1 MDINYFM
8 KIQNAYGTKNR
19 REKELAKINN
29 EMSKHFEDTYGTVDI
44 LLNGTP
50 TQLMIIKDTDNNT
63 FKKKIKSV
71 HGDKF
76 NLGDY
81 IEWNHQKWLITL
93 IDADERTWNRGYMYL
108 CTVPLRWQNSEGK
121 IIERYVYSED
131 FTKYSNGTTGN
142 STITIGDNQYGLTVP
157 VDSETK
163 KLKRDMRFPIDFDD
177 SEQPDVYRLTNRKVK
192 LNDNQYFGRGATM
205 VLTVSF
211 DAFNSN
217 DDKRV
222 TMEDGQEVW
231 ICNYNNSHTSLPP
244 IPSKPDETTDLSN
257 EKLDSSQIKN
267 KNIHLKISYDGD
279 NYIFAGGEYK
289 TFTVIVSDNNSNLID
304 DVSVQWSITALPEV
318 KKYISYDILES
329 NSLKIKSSYH
339 TSVIGTKILLTA
351 SVNEISES
359 IYVEIG
365 GGI

>member
-19 REKELAKINN
+19 REKELVKINN

-44 LLNGTP
+44 LLNGIP

-81 IEWNHQKWLITL
+81 VEWNNQKWLVTL

-142 STITIGDNQYGLTVP
+142 NTITIGDNQYGLTVP

-177 SEQPDVYRLTNRKVK
+177 SEQPDIYKLTNRKVK
-192 LNDNQYFGRGATM
+192 LNDNQYFGRGSTM
-205 VLTVSF
+205 ILTVSF
-211 DAFNSN
+211 DAFNPN
-217 DDKRV
+217 DDERV
-222 TMEDGQEVW
+222 VMEDGQEVW
-231 ICNYNNSHTSLPP
+231 ICNYNNSHTPLPP
-244 IPSKPDETTDLSN
+244 TPSEPNETTDLRCVISGN
-257 EKLDSSQIKN
+257 TNLKN
-267 KNIHLKISYDGD
+267 GYRRSYTATFSDKDGNAVDWQNVDYQWNVKSDFDVKQTIVDNKI
-279 NYIFAGGEYK
+279 
-289 TFTVIVSDNNSNLID
+289 T
-304 DVSVQWSITALPEV
+304 VSVN
-318 KKYISYDILES
+318 DES
-329 NSLKIKSSYH
+329 L
-339 TSVIGTKILLTA
+339 
-351 SVNEISES
+351 
-359 IYVEIG
+359 IG
-365 GGI
+365 GSFFVQIIVGETVLSEIKVNIVE